1 MKEYNLT
8 IKSWA
13 EDDRPRE
20 KMMLKGKSVLSD
32 AELLAIILGS
42 GTRTKSAVDLAQE
55 ILTSVDND
63 LYRLGQLN
71 LNELKK
77 FSGVGDAK
85 AVGLAAALEIG
96 RRRREADTKKLKKV
110 NGSNDVYEYM
120 RSYFED
126 LQHEEFRI
134 IGLKRSNEIIRP
146 ELVSRGGMT
155 GTIADGKVIFK
166 ALLDMKAVACIL
178 CHNHPSGTLK
188 PSPADISLTKKM
200 SEFGRL
206 IEIQILDHLIFTDK
220 GFYSFADNGM
230 M

>member
-1 MKEYNLT
+1 MNSYYLT

-20 KMMLKGKSVLSD
+20 KMLLKGKSVLSD

-96 RRRREADTKKLKKV
+96 RRRREVETKKLKKV
-110 NGSNDVYEYM
+110 SGSNDAYEYM

-134 IGLKRSNEIIRP
+134 IGLKRSNEIIRS
-146 ELVSRGGMT
+146 ELISRGGMT

-178 CHNHPSGTLK
+178 IHNHPSGNLK
-188 PSPADISLTKKM
+188 PSGADISLTKKL
-200 SEFGRL
+200 SEFGRMIDL
-206 IEIQILDHLIFTDK
+206 QVLDHLIVTDH
-220 GFYSFADNGM
+220 GYYSFADNNLL
-230 M
+230 